1 VYSKSKKE
9 RYAIGE
15 LLGGKYRLER
25 LIGKGGMGLVYAAHH
40 ELLHQRVAIKL
51 LLTDARADDGT
62 VTRFLNEARAAARI
76 PSEHVVRVLDVGLLE
91 EGRPYLVMEYLEG
104 RDLAHLLESR
114 GRLTA
119 RESVDYV
126 LEAIEAVAQAHA
138 LGIVHRDLK
147 PSNLFLA
154 EGADG
159 TRAVK
164 VLDFGIAKAFGKS
177 ASVAAAVTTQGLLG
191 SPAYM
196 APEYVRSAKSFEPRS
211 DMWAFGVILYELLTG
226 SLPFRGDNVGEILV
240 AILEKTPTPL
250 AAIVPGLPPALV
262 EVVERCM
269 RRDVNERFA
278 NLAELAEA
286 LAPFATR
293 RAQSI
298 AHIRTSMK
306 VLEDSHDASA
316 LGGARRVGAEDPTAL
331 APAAPGA
338 QTNDSWSGASPTVRR
353 PRKSRARA
361 FAVLVMLAMLAAGVA
376 VVQLVRR
383 GPSVASVALS
393 ASVASSA
400 ASTAMPTVAIA
411 PAPPTAP
418 VAPIESASA
427 PIAVTSGS
435 PASFALSSAR
445 PRHPPA
451 PAKPAPRA
459 NPTASPAPQPTLA
472 RDRL

>member
-1 VYSKSKKE
+1 MYSGIEKE
-9 RYAIGE
+9 RYAVGQ
-15 LLGGKYRLER
+15 LLAGKYRLER
-25 LIGKGGMGLVYAAHH
+25 LIGRGGMGLVYAAHH

-51 LLTDARADDGT
+51 LLTDARADAGT
-62 VTRFLNEARAAARI
+62 VTRFMNEARAAARI
-76 PSEHVVRVLDVGLLE
+76 PSDHVVRVLDVGLLD

-104 RDLAHLLESR
+104 RDLAHLLEER
-114 GRLTA
+114 GRLTP

-154 EGADG
+154 ESADG

-164 VLDFGIAKAFGKS
+164 VLDFGIAKAFGK
-177 ASVAAAVTTQGLLG
+177 AADAHAAVTTQGLLG

-226 SLPFRGDNVGEILV
+226 AVPFRGDNVGEILV
-240 AILEKTPTPL
+240 AILEKTPTSL
-250 AAIVPGLPPALV
+250 ASIVPGLSPGLV

-269 RRDVNERFA
+269 RRDVDARFA

-286 LAPFATR
+286 LAPFATK

-306 VLEDSHDASA
+306 VLEDRPDASA
-316 LGGARRVGAEDPTAL
+316 SRALPRASADDPTEL
-331 APAAPGA
+331 APAAVAPGV

-353 PRKSRARA
+353 ARPSRTRA
-361 FAVLVMLAMLAAGVA
+361 FVALVAAAMLAAVVA
-376 VVQLVRR
+376 IVQLVTRD
-383 GPSVASVALS
+383 S
-393 ASVASSA
+393 ATTSSA
-400 ASTAMPTVAIA
+400 ALPTSA
-411 PAPPTAP
+411 PAPAITAS
-418 VAPIESASA
+418 AITSASA
-427 PIAVTSGS
+427 S
-435 PASFALSSAR
+435 PAAISSDVAPAVSSATPASTSLASAR
-445 PRHPPA
+445 TRRVPTPPKPTARANSAA
-451 PAKPAPRA
+451 PA
-459 NPTASPAPQPTLA
+459 PTLA